1 MRQAVIYWKSHKAGI
16 LTESDEGFSFVYDED
31 YLHQPDAQAISLTL
45 PLQTAPHTHRILH
58 PFFDGLIPEG
68 WLLDVAE
75 RNWKLN
81 VKDRMGLLLTC
92 CRDCIGAVSVRP
104 LEEEGSSA
112 TKRSNHA
119 EQEESLPTQRS
130 PHLAEEGGTSQS
142 NSPSSSP
149 VRHGDRCLY
158 CYQPLGAQDIDY
170 HARCSRRLFGTARPP
185 LLPYTSIEV
194 KALADAVVCS
204 HIAVTGVQPKLSLA
218 LDRMSRSPE
227 RFTIVGL
234 WGQYILKPQAER
246 FDHLHELEDL
256 TMHLAQLAKIDTVP
270 HGLLRF
276 SDGALCYIT
285 RRIDRTATGDKL
297 PMEDMCQLTERP
309 TEYKYQ
315 GSHEQVAKIIAQH
328 SEVPKLD
335 LTNYWQQVI
344 FSWLV
349 GNADMHL
356 KNYSLY
362 APEVGN
368 YQLTPAYD
376 LLSTTLVLPED
387 AEELALTLCGK
398 KRKLSA
404 KHFLAA
410 MESSGIQQR
419 VARNLFLRFQRVLP
433 KWEACIADSFIPDAM
448 KSAYIALIRQRIA
461 LLMDHLPE

>member
-1 MRQAVIYWKSHKAGI
+1 M
-16 LTESDEGFSFVYDED
+16 
-31 YLHQPDAQAISLTL
+31 
-45 PLQTAPHTHRILH
+45 
-58 PFFDGLIPEG
+58 
-68 WLLDVAE
+68 
-75 RNWKLN
+75 
-81 VKDRMGLLLTC
+81 
-92 CRDCIGAVSVRP
+92 RP
-104 LEEEGSSA
+104 LEEKGSSA
-112 TKRSNHA
+112 TKRSDHA
-119 EQEESLPTQRS
+119 EQGESLPTQLS
-130 PHLAEEGGTSQS
+130 PHLPEKGDESLS
-142 NSPSSSP
+142 IPPSSSP
-149 VRHGDRCLY
+149 AHHGDRCLY
-158 CYQPLGAQDIDY
+158 CYQPLGVQEIDY
-170 HARCSRRLFGTARPP
+170 HARCSRRLFGTDRPP
-185 LLPYTSIEV
+185 LLPYTSTEV
-194 KALADAVVCS
+194 KALADAVVRS
-204 HIAVTGVQPKLSLA
+204 HTAVTGVQPKLSLA

-246 FDHLHELEDL
+246 FDHLPELEDL

-285 RRIDRTATGDKL
+285 RRIDRTSTGDKL

-309 TEYKYQ
+309 TEYKYH

-362 APEVGN
+362 APETGE

-398 KRKLSA
+398 KRKLTA

-433 KWEACIADSFIPDAM
+433 KWEGCIADSFIPDAM

-461 LLMDHLPE
+461 LLMDHLLE